1 VLYTFQ
7 KKEIGLA
14 QPRKYEGMVAA
25 PAGTGWRD
33 IMPIDHASL
42 RDRAART
49 AELSQRDLER
59 LELEVRRAASR
70 QRLLLQRGPETDRG
84 PPGAGRYRLVSAR
97 NGEVVAGAGYGLTLG
112 DAIEL
117 LHNPEPA

>member
-14 QPRKYEGMVAA
+14 QPRKYEGMVAV

-33 IMPIDHASL
+33 IMPTDHASL
-42 RDRAART
+42 RDRAARM
-49 AELSQRDLER
+49 AELSERDRER

-70 QRLLLQRGPETDRG
+70 QRLLLQRGPETDRE
-84 PPGAGRYRLVSAR
+84 PPAPGRYRLVSAR

-117 LHNPEPA
+117 LRSPEPA

>member
-1 VLYTFQ
+1 
-7 KKEIGLA
+7 
-14 QPRKYEGMVAA
+14 
-25 PAGTGWRD
+25 
-33 IMPIDHASL
+33 MPTDHASL
-42 RDRAART
+42 RDRAARM
-49 AELSQRDLER
+49 AELSERDLER

-70 QRLLLQRGPETDRG
+70 QRLLLQRGPETDRV
-84 PPGAGRYRLVSAR
+84 PPAAGRYRLVSAR